1 MVNNSRLYTFYR
13 APTPALPLVS
23 TVMDL
28 TVHGS
33 RHRYSRLKIDAEK
46 KNQYHVV
53 FQSGEVIKF
62 VNTSNRYRVS
72 LFSKQIQQNV
82 RFDVIIA
89 CCEDIYGSYSI
100 KKTNKQPNKT
110 PPPPPPKKKP
120 KKQNKPK
127 QKQNT
132 TNWPTSFGSL
142 RPVFSLMLSNKI
154 VLSYKHI

>member
-72 LFSKQIQQNV
+72 LFCKQIQQNV

-100 KKTNKQPNKT
+100 KKTNNPTK
-110 PPPPPPKKKP
+110 PPPPPRKKKH
-120 KKQNKPK
+120 KTQNKNKKRQIGPPLLDLLDPSFPWCFLTK
-127 QKQNT
+127 LSFPTNT
-132 TNWPTSFGSL
+132 F
-142 RPVFSLMLSNKI
+142 KC
-154 VLSYKHI
+154 

>member
-53 FQSGEVIKF
+53 FQSGELIQF

-72 LFSKQIQQNV
+72 LFSKQIRQNV

-100 KKTNKQPNKT
+100 KKANKQTTQQNH
-110 PPPPPPKKKP
+110 PPPPQKKTQKT
-120 KKQNKPK
+120 KQNKTK
-127 QKQNT
+127 TKNDKLAHLV
-132 TNWPTSFGSL
+132 WIS
-142 RPVFSLMLSNKI
+142 
-154 VLSYKHI
+154 